1 MRFSSSFKVGL
12 LTLISL
18 IILVFSILW
27 IKGRALSAGERITIQ
42 FKDVNGMR
50 PGSGVQLMGFRVGQV
65 EEITPVLNN
74 EKSFINVKFVIT
86 EKDIEIPDASII
98 SIQQSGLIGEQFLE
112 ITPPIEKFIYL
123 PAKNTD
129 KQILHA
135 EDSVMMTLSDKL
147 YKVGVIKDIKL
158 VKTDTIPLNFSK
170 NIKTKDAYK
179 IGYII
184 NLPGLILKEEDL
196 QGDIIA
202 SINGK
207 EDDEV
212 LHLKYANG
220 QVLEYPISDSKYTII
235 EPLRLSDFMELQ
247 YKAAESLFETNEKI
261 SSILS
266 DQVIADLQ
274 ESAMNLRILTCSANT
289 TLEKAQVLID
299 SSREDLDELMKIVN
313 RLSDK
318 MIILT
323 DNINNIVGDEEF
335 KISLMSTMS
344 NVDRLSCNINNI
356 LEDQLVKDTLKDIN
370 VTSKNLAQISS
381 YINDATQDAKLKDS
395 IQKTVTKF
403 NIALDKLAITLET
416 VNDLTV
422 NEKDTIKCTLV
433 NANKTASNL
442 RKFSEK
448 LNKRFLLFR
457 LLF

>member
-1 MRFSSSFKVGL
+1 
-12 LTLISL
+12 
-18 IILVFSILW
+18 
-27 IKGRALSAGERITIQ
+27 
-42 FKDVNGMR
+42 
-50 PGSGVQLMGFRVGQV
+50 
-65 EEITPVLNN
+65 
-74 EKSFINVKFVIT
+74 
-86 EKDIEIPDASII
+86 
-98 SIQQSGLIGEQFLE
+98 
-112 ITPPIEKFIYL
+112 
-123 PAKNTD
+123 
-129 KQILHA
+129 
-135 EDSVMMTLSDKL
+135 
-147 YKVGVIKDIKL
+147 
-158 VKTDTIPLNFSK
+158 
-170 NIKTKDAYK
+170 
-179 IGYII
+179 
-184 NLPGLILKEEDL
+184 
-196 QGDIIA
+196 
-202 SINGK
+202 
-207 EDDEV
+207 
-212 LHLKYANG
+212 
-220 QVLEYPISDSKYTII
+220 
-235 EPLRLSDFMELQ
+235 MELQ

-299 SSREDLDELMKIVN
+299 SSREDLDELMKIAN

-335 KISLMSTMS
+335 KTSLRSTMS